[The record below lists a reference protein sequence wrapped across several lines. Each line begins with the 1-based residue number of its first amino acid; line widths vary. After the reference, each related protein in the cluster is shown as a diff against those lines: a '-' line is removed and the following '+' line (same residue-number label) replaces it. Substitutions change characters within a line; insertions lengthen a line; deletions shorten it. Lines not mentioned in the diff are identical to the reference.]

1 MNISLTYFILHKK
14 LHYYTRVCI
23 CNVYI
28 QQQVQVLVWS
38 VCYQQELH
46 AKYGNIDAEAV
57 IEMVGRVKTGNLQA
71 VVYDLLNMRLYVAN
85 AKGANETGPGDA
97 FDRQFVTIQIG

>member
-1 MNISLTYFILHKK
+1 
-14 LHYYTRVCI
+14 
-23 CNVYI
+23 
-28 QQQVQVLVWS
+28 
-38 VCYQQELH
+38 
-46 AKYGNIDAEAV
+46 
-57 IEMVGRVKTGNLQA
+57 MVGRVKTGNLQA